1 LAKASDEVN
10 ELRFVRGL
18 RFICSLSG
26 HGGLAGEDELGDVG
40 KSDGVT
46 AGDALTSELPDEI
59 AEEEIHFVGS
69 REAVDVGKKLVGEDF
84 RIDSENGGPETVGVI
99 GTERR
104 ASGSVRWTVM
114 LIDQHVAALAF
125 GADVL
130 AVGIDTGIN

>member
-1 LAKASDEVN
+1 LTKASDEVN

-18 RFICSLSG
+18 RFVCSLSG

-69 REAVDVGKKLVGEDF
+69 REAVDVGKKLGGEDF
-84 RIDSENGGPETVGVI
+84 RIDSGNGGSETVGVVGAEGLTRASI
-99 GTERR
+99 RR
-104 ASGSVRWTVM
+104 AVTLV
-114 LIDQHVAALAF
+114 DQHVASLAF

-130 AVGIDTGIN
+130 AVGIDGGTN

>member
-1 LAKASDEVN
+1 LTKASDEVN

-18 RFICSLSG
+18 RFVCSLSG

-69 REAVDVGKKLVGEDF
+69 REAVDVGKKLVGEDI
-84 RIDSENGGPETVGVI
+84 RIDSGNGGPETVGVI
-99 GTERR
+99 GAERR

>member
-1 LAKASDEVN
+1 LTKASDEVN

-18 RFICSLSG
+18 RFVCSLSG

-59 AEEEIHFVGS
+59 AEEEIDLIGS
-69 REAVDVGKKLVGEDF
+69 REAVVVGKKLVGEDI
-84 RIDSENGGPETVGVI
+84 RIDSGNGGPETVDVVGA
-99 GTERR
+99 ERR

-125 GADVL
+125 RAYVL
-130 AVGIDTGIN
+130 AVGIDVGAN